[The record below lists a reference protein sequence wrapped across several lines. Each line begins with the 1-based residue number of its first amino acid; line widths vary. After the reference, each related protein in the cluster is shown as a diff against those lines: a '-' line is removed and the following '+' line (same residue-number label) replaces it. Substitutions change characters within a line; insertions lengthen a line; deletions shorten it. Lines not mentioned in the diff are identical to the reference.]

1 MSLVGSFWSFSL
13 SVYGKPGVE
22 AACLDLQDRFGADVN
37 LALYCLWIG
46 RTLTPQ
52 ALALALEAAA
62 PLRQYIDPL
71 REMRRSLP
79 KDAGV
84 REAVKKAELAA
95 EKLEQ
100 DALEALGEAEVQDA
114 ETAVANLRL
123 YAEWLRVDIDQF
135 LEASRPLI
143 EAISPQQNSSSP
155 RSGFAKVAPDRPRE

>member
-1 MSLVGSFWSFSL
+1 MSPAGRFWDFSL

-46 RTLTPQ
+46 RPLTAE
-52 ALALALEAAA
+52 ALELALETAA

-84 REAVKKAELAA
+84 RDAVRKAELAA

-100 DALEALGEAEVQDA
+100 DALEALGEAGMPNV
-114 ETAVANLRL
+114 ETAVVNLRL
-123 YAEWLRVDIDQF
+123 YAERLGVDVEGFLAASKSLIDTVKF
-135 LEASRPLI
+135 
-143 EAISPQQNSSSP
+143 QQTSSSP
-155 RSGFAKVAPDRPRE
+155 RTRGPSSS